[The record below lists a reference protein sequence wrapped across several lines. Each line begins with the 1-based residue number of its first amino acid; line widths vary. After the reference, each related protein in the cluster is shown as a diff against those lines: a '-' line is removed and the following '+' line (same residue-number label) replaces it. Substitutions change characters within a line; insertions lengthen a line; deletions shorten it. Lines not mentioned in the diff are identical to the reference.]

1 MYNKVHIIDDDEIS
15 LFLTE
20 AILDVMQFAR
30 KYVGFQCAKH
40 ALQDLLAALQ
50 ANDMESI
57 PEVIFLDLNMP
68 FISGWELL
76 DELLPHECMLMRRC
90 QIYILTSSVS
100 EDEVE
105 KANNYKLVTGFLQKP
120 LDDHAISRIIDNK
133 HSVS

>member
-30 KYVGFQCAKH
+30 KYVGFQCARH
-40 ALQDLLAALQ
+40 ALQELLSALQ
-50 ANDMESI
+50 NNDTERI
-57 PEVIFLDLNMP
+57 PDIIFLDLNMP

-76 DELLPHECMLMRRC
+76 EELLPYEEVLKKVC

-105 KANNYKLVTGFLQKP
+105 KASNYKLVTGFLQKP
-120 LDDHAISRIIDNK
+120 LDDYSISRII
-133 HSVS
+133 HRT